1 VCTAAGYRATFPG
14 MYSRPAGFVALAL
27 AAALVAPGASAAAA
41 TALGGS
47 TRFNCDRACLAK
59 HADAYFAALAAHDPS
74 RLPLARDVKY
84 TETGIVKPLG
94 QGVWKTVEG
103 LPRYRLNLYDPETG
117 GIGVHA
123 VLKERGLEML
133 MSLRL
138 KVEAGLITE
147 VETLLIPGD
156 SKIVGYQ
163 QEDLTQ
169 PSRIWSRSIP
179 VPERN
184 SRFELLA
191 AADAYFRG
199 FETNGTPEYIPAP
212 LLPEADRRENG
223 ILYTNTKIGNS
234 MLSTAR
240 SGFDAGRFKG
250 MQVRDR
256 RYPVVDSETGAVMS
270 LVRFGDPMGP
280 LSKASLPFDRN
291 GKPQQAPD
299 VMVGAAFVSE
309 IFAVSQGKIA
319 EISAY
324 WIPSEGNVKTPWAVG
339 SVTVRDW

>member
-1 VCTAAGYRATFPG
+1 MKPRIATK
-14 MYSRPAGFVALAL
+14 L
-27 AAALVAPGASAAAA
+27 AAALLVPLLAAAA
-41 TALGGS
+41 PTPTPP
-47 TRFNCDRACLAK
+47 TRFNCDRACLARV
-59 HADAYFAALAAHDPS
+59 ADQYFTALVAHDPS
-74 RLPLARDVKY
+74 RVPLAPDVKY
-84 TETGIVKPLG
+84 TETGIVKRLG
-94 QGVWKTVEG
+94 EGLWKTAES

-123 VLKERGLEML
+123 VLKERGLEAL
-133 MSLRL
+133 LSLRL
-138 KVEAGLITE
+138 KVEAGRITE
-147 VETLLIPGD
+147 VEALIIPGD
-156 SKIVGYQ
+156 SRIVGYQ
-163 QEDLTQ
+163 QEDLTT
-169 PSRIWSRSIP
+169 PSRLWSRAIP

-199 FETNGTPEYIPAP
+199 FETNGTSDYIPAP

-223 ILYTNTKIGNS
+223 ILYTNTKIGDS

-280 LSKASLPFDRN
+280 LSKASLPFDRQ

-339 SVTVRDW
+339 AVAVRDW